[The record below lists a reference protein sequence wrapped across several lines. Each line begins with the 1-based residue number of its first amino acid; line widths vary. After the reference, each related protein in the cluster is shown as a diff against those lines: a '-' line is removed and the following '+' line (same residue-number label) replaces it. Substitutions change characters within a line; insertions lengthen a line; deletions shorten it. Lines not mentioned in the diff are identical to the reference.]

1 LFSIKEIFK
10 ESIGVLIIASVIGL
24 IAGLFLR
31 SVQDRLLVILPLII
45 ILPALNGMIGDF
57 GMIMISRFSTAL
69 YEKKIN
75 KDGVHS
81 KIIKHLF
88 KEVIP
93 ISIFS
98 AIYISV
104 LATLIS
110 HLRGFAFNALNHW
123 YNFGYNFN
131 FSFICIYCRCYRKHL
146 YLQEKNGS

>member
-1 LFSIKEIFK
+1 
-10 ESIGVLIIASVIGL
+10 
-24 IAGLFLR
+24 
-31 SVQDRLLVILPLII
+31 
-45 ILPALNGMIGDF
+45 MIGDF

-110 HLRGFAFNALNHW
+110 HLRGFAFNALTLW
-123 YNFGYNFN
+123 KIIGITLATTLTLVLFVFIVAAIGSIYIYKKKMDPDDILIPITTSIADLGSMAV
-131 FSFICIYCRCYRKHL
+131 FSLLVILLF
-146 YLQEKNGS
+146 